1 MKTSACLSLVLL
13 VCSSLSFAQ
22 QSAPAATPATEKPSR
37 EDVVKYLEALHVR
50 RTMDQMI
57 EGMKK
62 QMKVGAEA
70 GMKHQLPDATPEQLA
85 KITSM
90 VDDSLSEIKVDE
102 LIEVVIPIYQEHI
115 SKADLQQVLAFYQS
129 PVGQRLLDEQPA
141 MMQESMQKSSELMQT
156 KLPEIFK
163 KLDERFAKEFPE
175 TKAPAK
181 SAAKAPAKA
190 PAASSKPA
198 TTH

>member
-1 MKTSACLSLVLL
+1 MKTSASLCLVLF
-13 VCSSLSFAQ
+13 VCSTLSSAQ
-22 QSAPAATPATEKPSR
+22 QPAPAAAKPAAEKPSR
-37 EDVVKYLEALHVR
+37 EDVVKYLDALHVR
-50 RTMDQMI
+50 RTMEQMLD
-57 EGMKK
+57 GMRK
-62 QMKVGAEA
+62 QMKTGAEA
-70 GMKHQLPDATPEQLA
+70 GMKHQLPNATPEQLA
-85 KITSM
+85 KITSI

-156 KLPEIFK
+156 KLPEIFN
-163 KLDERFAKEFPE
+163 KLDERFAKEFPQ
-175 TKAPAK
+175 
-181 SAAKAPAKA
+181 AKAPLPA
-190 PAASSKPA
+190 PAAPKKPA

>member
-1 MKTSACLSLVLL
+1 MKTSASLCFVLF
-13 VCSSLSFAQ
+13 VCSTLGFAQ
-22 QSAPAATPATEKPSR
+22 QPATATAKAAAEKASR
-37 EDVVKYLEALHVR
+37 EDVVKYLDALHVR
-50 RTMDQMI
+50 RTMEQMI
-57 EGMKK
+57 DGMKK
-62 QMKVGAEA
+62 QMKTGAEA
-70 GMKHQLPDATPEQLA
+70 GMKHQLPNATPEQIA

-163 KLDERFAKEFPE
+163 KLDERFAKEFPQA
-175 TKAPAK
+175 KVPPA
-181 SAAKAPAKA
+181 A
-190 PAASSKPA
+190 PAATKKPA